1 MKRQESTW
9 SLEFLSFFLLVGDR
23 LNSCHEYMSGIV
35 GKWEFQDAFD
45 LQDSVAMG
53 SYVITKHFQPAH

>member
-1 MKRQESTW
+1 MT
-9 SLEFLSFFLLVGDR
+9 
-23 LNSCHEYMSGIV
+23 GIV